1 MRGRR
6 IEEWLVVLVAD
17 ERDGQC
23 VHAGKRIQV
32 STGADGKV
40 RSLRI
45 YTDTFGINRRRGE
58 FTIYQ
63 IIMAVANIFQSS
75 STNPSPL
82 PSLRKWS
89 D

>member
-32 STGADGKV
+32 GTGADGKV

-58 FTIYQ
+58 FTIHLK
-63 IIMAVANIFQSS
+63 IKELFSDTKGVAKIFQSS
-75 STNPSPL
+75 C
-82 PSLRKWS
+82 
-89 D
+89 